1 MQHTPTDVF
10 ESLNGAMGKN
20 LTKGSMFSL
29 EVYHFITETTLE
41 VTLCDIYGGS
51 RATAARNGTNLS

>member
-1 MQHTPTDVF
+1 MHHTPTDVF

-29 EVYHFITETTLE
+29 EVYHFITETTL
-41 VTLCDIYGGS
+41 CDIYGGS